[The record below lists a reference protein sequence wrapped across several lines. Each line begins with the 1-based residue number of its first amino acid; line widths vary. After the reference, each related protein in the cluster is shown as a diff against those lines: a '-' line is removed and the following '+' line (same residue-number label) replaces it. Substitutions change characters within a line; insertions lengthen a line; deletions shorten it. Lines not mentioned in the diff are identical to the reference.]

1 MYTKYAKKIRVG
13 TTMMHKEHGHG
24 ECKRIDY
31 QSKAFRYFFEFED
44 GTVKW
49 MSDIDCEKDSAN

>member
-1 MYTKYAKKIRVG
+1 MYTKYAKTIKVG
-13 TTMMHKEHGHG
+13 TEFESKTHGHG
-24 ECKRIDY
+24 KCKRVDY

-49 MSDIDCEKDSAN
+49 MSDIDCEKDSAH